1 MRRREFIAGL
11 GSTAATW
18 SPAAR
23 AQQSPVP
30 VIGFLHS
37 GSPGPYAPYVT
48 AFHRGLNEIGF
59 SEGRNVAIE
68 YRWAEGQYD
77 RLPRLAADLVHRQVA
92 VIAATGGG
100 LSAAAAMAATTA
112 IPIVF
117 LGGPDPVQKGLV
129 ASFNRPGGNV
139 TGVFLLNSTLEGKR
153 LGLLREMV
161 PTATLIAVLLNS
173 VNPFFDSQLKD
184 IQEAARSLGQQFHI
198 LNASSEHEIDTAF
211 ATAAQLP
218 ARAMLAGADPGFLS
232 WRDQLIALAA
242 RYAIPAIFNV
252 REYAAAGGLMSYGV
266 SLSDAYRLTGLYTGQ
281 ILKGAKPADLPV
293 QQSTKFELVINLK
306 TAKALGLTV
315 PQNLLVSA
323 DEVIE

>member
-1 MRRREFIAGL
+1 MRRRAFIMAL
-11 GSTAATW
+11 GSAAAW
-18 SPAAR
+18 PLAAR
-23 AQQSPVP
+23 AQQAALP

-77 RLPRLAADLVHRQVA
+77 RLPQLAADLVHRQVA

-117 LGGPDPVQKGLV
+117 VGGADPVQEGLV
-129 ASFNRPGGNV
+129 ASFNRPGGNA
-139 TGVFLLNSTLEGKR
+139 TGVFLPNPTLEGKR

-161 PTATLIAVLLNS
+161 PTATLIAVLLNPANS
-173 VNPFFDSQLKD
+173 FFDSQLND
-184 IQEAARSLGQQFHI
+184 IQEAARSVGQQFHI
-198 LNASSEHEIDTAF
+198 LNASSGHEIDTAF

-218 ARAMLAGADPGFLS
+218 ARAMLVGADAAFAV
-232 WRDQLIALAA
+232 WRGHLIALAA
-242 RYAIPAIFNV
+242 RYAIPAIFNI

-266 SLSDAYRLTGLYTGQ
+266 SLSDAYRLVGLYTGQ

-293 QQSTKFELVINLK
+293 QQSTKFELVINMK
-306 TAKALGLTV
+306 TARTLGLDV
-315 PQNLLVSA
+315 PPTLLARA